1 MRDNPKTSACNNHEE
16 LVSYLYGEV
25 TPEQARGVE
34 AHLTECSRCDEELAA
49 FRRVRSNLQE
59 WELNDMPI
67 VRVALPPQ
75 RKSAINVL
83 KELLG
88 VAPVWVKVLG
98 AGAAAM
104 LVLAVMGTDISV
116 SNGEYHFRTHL
127 LGLGGAR
134 VQPPPSTTG
143 TQIRDKVEAVSL
155 TRDEIKALV
164 SQQILESERAQK
176 EAMTRELARLEAGLK
191 NTHSNDFAKL
201 AVKVQEQR
209 DQIKILERDIDRRAE
224 LDFSDILFSS
234 NGAGRSR
241 RALNGAEDN
250 AEGGQ

>member
-1 MRDNPKTSACNNHEE
+1 
-16 LVSYLYGEV
+16 VSYLYGEV
-25 TPEQARGVE
+25 TPEQSRRVE
-34 AHLTECSRCDEELAA
+34 AHLTECSRCDDELAA
-49 FRRVRSNLQE
+49 FKRVRGSLQE

-75 RKSAINVL
+75 RKSVAAAL

-88 VAPVWVKVLG
+88 VAPVWAKLLG

-127 LGLGGAR
+127 LGLGGGS
-134 VQPPPSTTG
+134 VQAPPSPAPQG
-143 TQIRDKVEAVSL
+143 ARPQPASL
-155 TRDEIKALV
+155 TADEIKSLV
-164 SQQILESERAQK
+164 SKEILERERAQK

-201 AVKVQEQR
+201 AIKVQEQR
-209 DQIKILERDIDRRAE
+209 DQIKTLERDIDRSG
-224 LDFSDILFSS
+224 LGFSDIFVSS
-234 NGAGRSR
+234 NGGDRSR
-241 RALNGAEDN
+241 RVLDN
-250 AEGGQ
+250 AEGSQ

>member
-25 TPEQARGVE
+25 TPEQARRVE
-34 AHLTECSRCDEELAA
+34 AHLTECSRCDDELGA

-75 RKSAINVL
+75 RKSAISVL

-88 VAPVWVKVLG
+88 VAPVWAKVLG
-98 AGAAAM
+98 AGASAM

-116 SNGEYHFRTHL
+116 SKGEYHFRTHL
-127 LGLGGAR
+127 LGLGGTS
-134 VQPPPSTTG
+134 VQAPSSTTNPPV
-143 TQIRDKVEAVSL
+143 KVEAVSL

-176 EAMTRELARLEAGLK
+176 DAMTRELARLEAGLK

-224 LDFSDILFSS
+224 LDYSDILFSS
-234 NGAGRSR
+234 NGADRSR
-241 RALNGAEDN
+241 RPLNGAEDS

>member
-25 TPEQARGVE
+25 TPDQARRVE
-34 AHLTECSRCDEELAA
+34 AHLTECSRCDDEMAA

-59 WELNDMPI
+59 WELTDMPI

-75 RKSAINVL
+75 RKSAISLL

-88 VAPVWVKVLG
+88 VAPVWAKVLG
-98 AGAAAM
+98 AGATAM

-116 SNGEYHFRTHL
+116 SKGEYHFRTHL
-127 LGLGGAR
+127 LGLGGAT
-134 VQPPPSTTG
+134 VQAPPSTTSQ
-143 TQIRDKVEAVSL
+143 QIKVEPVSL

-164 SQQILESERAQK
+164 SQQILESERSQK
-176 EAMTRELARLEAGLK
+176 EAMTVELARLEAGLK
-191 NTHSNDFAKL
+191 NTHSSDFAKL

-209 DQIKILERDIDRRAE
+209 DQIKALELDIDRRAE
-224 LDFSDILFSS
+224 LYNSDILFSS

-241 RALNGAEDN
+241 RALDSAEDS
-250 AEGGQ
+250 AEGAQ

>member
-1 MRDNPKTSACNNHEE
+1 MRDNPKTPACNNHED

-25 TPEQARGVE
+25 TPDQARRVE
-34 AHLTECSRCDEELAA
+34 QHLKECSRCDDELAA

-59 WELNDMPI
+59 WELSDMPI
-67 VRVALPPQ
+67 VRVALPQP
-75 RKSAINVL
+75 RKSAISVL
-83 KELLG
+83 KELLT
-88 VAPVWVKVLG
+88 VTPVWAKILT

-104 LVLAVMGTDISV
+104 LVLAVMGTDISM

-127 LGLGGAR
+127 LGLGGVSIQA
-134 VQPPPSTTG
+134 PPSTSPSST
-143 TQIRDKVEAVSL
+143 TSTVTPQPVSL

-164 SQQILESERAQK
+164 SEQILESEHAQK

-209 DQIKILERDIDRRAE
+209 DQIKTLERDIDRSGLGFA
-224 LDFSDILFSS
+224 DIFVSS
-234 NGAGRSR
+234 NGGDRSR
-241 RALNGAEDN
+241 RVLDN
-250 AEGGQ
+250 AEGSQ